1 MVEPNQTKGKK
12 NKNRTLPGTTAAAAD
27 ESKSQASDAT
37 AAATQQ
43 HSDADE
49 DQTIEEVKGQKP
61 ASIADPRTTNMAIPN
76 PDIDDLR
83 ELFEETQKAWNLKR
97 AEKQLLEKALETD
110 TFKKTAT
117 LIITQLRQKKEYEK
131 AALIED
137 HISLFEP
144 HRFWD
149 EQPVPKVTDAIKL
162 NDDDYDKAIETKTV
176 DQIQETPYKL
186 PANYNWCNLDL
197 NDDDVM

>member
-43 HSDADE
+43 DSAAEE
-49 DQTIEEVKGQKP
+49 DQTREEVKGSRP
-61 ASIADPRTTNMAIPN
+61 SIADPRTTNMAIPN
-76 PDIDDLR
+76 PDIEDLK
-83 ELFEETQKAWNLKR
+83 ELFEETQKAWNLKT
-97 AEKQLLEKALETD
+97 AEKKLLEKALETD

-117 LIITQLRQKKEYEK
+117 LIITQLRQKKEYMK
-131 AALIED
+131 AAQIED

-149 EQPVPKVTDAIKL
+149 EQPVPKVTDSLKL
-162 NDDDYDKAIETKTV
+162 DDSAYDKAIETKTV
-176 DQIQETPYKL
+176 DQIQEQPYNL
-186 PANYNWCNLDL
+186 PANYNWCDLDL
-197 NDDDVM
+197 